1 MLPQTVLAYRLLL
14 IYGVLALAC
23 CTLAFA
29 SITILGRRHWIGLR
43 TKESLLGRACGGA
56 VVGLIAVGALS
67 GVVTSLI
74 SSLVPAPPIVAAS
87 ESQVVQAARFQTA
100 VGILLTLALSIA
112 AMASIERRHRR
123 AAMAGPKDS
132 GEQWEIEEPE
142 RGSHT
147 LSR

>member
-23 CTLAFA
+23 FTLAFA
-29 SITILGRRHWIGLR
+29 SITILGRRHWIGLP

-87 ESQVVQAARFQTA
+87 ESQAVQAARLQTA
-100 VGILLTLALSIA
+100 VGILLTLAISIA
-112 AMASIERRHRR
+112 AVASIERRHRL
-123 AAMAGPKDS
+123 AAMAHS

-142 RGSHT
+142 RDSHT
-147 LSR
+147 S